1 MVILEIDVSQICFYP
16 ARIIIRIYEGG
27 TEGYLGMVNIGNR
40 MRRLKTVSFYSVLT
54 SPPIAK
60 KIGF

>member
-1 MVILEIDVSQICFYP
+1 
-16 ARIIIRIYEGG
+16 
-27 TEGYLGMVNIGNR
+27 MVNIGNR

-60 KIGF
+60 KTGVLESTYVEYFEQFEYPNCVYSFLI